1 LLTGPGY
8 ARLGEQEKAMADEQ
22 NLPVLIDSLHA
33 RIVSIRDS
41 L

>member
-1 LLTGPGY
+1 MVMKSGELPMVEKEGLT
-8 ARLGEQEKAMADEQ
+8 EKIET
-22 NLPVLIDSLHA
+22 LRA

>member
-1 LLTGPGY
+1 
-8 ARLGEQEKAMADEQ
+8 MADEQ